1 MKFHCVI
8 FGCQMNY
15 SDAARIKAVLTN
27 CGRKHVDERDDADV
41 VVIDTCSVRQKSEDK
56 VRGLLTQIR
65 PDQKIRCTG
74 CMVGHN
80 LNLQKT
86 KATTSKKYT
95 TGNFLGN
102 VESNEPTIV

>member
-1 MKFHCVI
+1 
-8 FGCQMNY
+8 MNY

-56 VRGLLTQIR
+56 VWGLLTEIR

-80 LNLQKT
+80 LNLKKA

-95 TGNFLGN
+95 TGNFL
-102 VESNEPTIV
+102 